1 MIRPGFSYTH
11 KTTNNYMTGALSPEK
26 DEAKNE

>member
-11 KTTNNYMTGALSPEK
+11 KTLNNHMTGASSPEK
-26 DEAKNE
+26 DEVFK